1 MSVQKSME
9 QMNMIPAEA
18 KQTFLLA
25 GHSEVDPDYDTHNV
39 FRNDVDDSKQREL
52 IRKHRAWLDT
62 FRHEY
67 PLPLHHYRI
76 GVYIRYFNQTK
87 YEDYLN
93 YHKKVFHDT
102 IADCKN
108 WELVDFYVDKGI
120 SAPRMENAKEW
131 CRLLNDCLEGKV
143 DLIITQKLSNVSR
156 RASEIAFVARMLAA
170 QRHPVGIYFISE
182 NLFTLAS
189 YYQSDLHETGFLPE
203 NWTPLPDDELDNS
216 LLLDGGEQDGTTD
229 E

>member
-1 MSVQKSME
+1 MESQGYFDLKEKRGSYMSVQKSIE

-52 IRKHRAWLDT
+52 IRKHRAS
-62 FRHEY
+62 
-67 PLPLHHYRI
+67 LHHYRI

-131 CRLLNDCLEGKV
+131 CRLLNDGLAGKV
-143 DLIITQKLSNVSR
+143 DLIITQKLSNV
-156 RASEIAFVARMLAA
+156 LADDKEKWFPLKIGGN
-170 QRHPVGIYFISE
+170 QRLS
-182 NLFTLAS
+182 
-189 YYQSDLHETGFLPE
+189 
-203 NWTPLPDDELDNS
+203 
-216 LLLDGGEQDGTTD
+216 
-229 E
+229 